1 MSEQRTAVIV
11 EDDLDIRELISTVL
25 SSSGFTV
32 HTASSGMEGVA
43 AIKRHNPDIV
53 TLDLGLPDIDG
64 FEVARQ
70 VRRFSDTYIIMLTAR
85 AEELDTLLGLE
96 TGADDYLTKPF
107 RPRELRARI
116 TAMLR
121 RPRTTKGND
130 GGLPEDGGARG
141 GAPTGPAA
149 AGGAATAPV
158 PEPVLQ
164 GAGVGAGGHPGLSLS
179 TSGAVSAAARAGGG
193 GAPAFAAETGAGAVA
208 AAAGAASPTG
218 EGVLEHN
225 GIVVDHRA
233 RTVIRS
239 GRELELTRSEFD
251 LLYALMES
259 GRVVRT
265 KADLVRRLRNEPYN
279 TGGYISD
286 SDERTIE
293 VHMANLRRKLGDDT
307 KSPRWIK
314 TVRGVGYSLAPKR

>member
-43 AIKRHNPDIV
+43 AIKRHNPDVV

-121 RPRTTKGND
+121 RPRATKDND
-130 GGLPEDGGARG
+130 A
-141 GAPTGPAA
+141 
-149 AGGAATAPV
+149 GAAVSGSTPSGDVAVPTAAPM

-164 GAGVGAGGHPGLSLS
+164 GAGVGGGQAGLQLSP
-179 TSGAVSAAARAGGG
+179 SGVAPVPAMAGGG
-193 GAPAFAAETGAGAVA
+193 AALAVA
-208 AAAGAASPTG
+208 AEASVEPILAAPVPAA

-225 GIVVDHRA
+225 GIVVDSRS

-239 GRELELTRSEFD
+239 GRELDLTRSEFD

-307 KSPRWIK
+307 KAPRWIK
-314 TVRGVGYSLAPKR
+314 TVRGVGYSLAPRR

>member
-43 AIKRHNPDIV
+43 AIKRHNPDVV

-121 RPRTTKGND
+121 RPRATKDND
-130 GGLPEDGGARG
+130 GG
-141 GAPTGPAA
+141 A
-149 AGGAATAPV
+149 AGGGSTPSVDVPATTAAPT

-164 GAGVGAGGHPGLSLS
+164 GAGVGGGAQAGLQLSS
-179 TSGAVSAAARAGGG
+179 SGGPVPAAAGGG
-193 GAPAFAAETGAGAVA
+193 TSLAVA
-208 AAAGAASPTG
+208 AQAGVEHSLAAPVPVAD
-218 EGVLEHN
+218 GVLEHN
-225 GIVVDHRA
+225 GIVVDSRA

-239 GRELELTRSEFD
+239 GRELDLTRSEFD

-307 KSPRWIK
+307 KAPRWIK

>member
-43 AIKRHNPDIV
+43 AIKRHNPDVV

-121 RPRTTKGND
+121 RPRATKDND
-130 GGLPEDGGARG
+130 GGV
-141 GAPTGPAA
+141 A
-149 AGGAATAPV
+149 AGGETPSADLAATSAAPM

-164 GAGVGAGGHPGLSLS
+164 AAGVG
-179 TSGAVSAAARAGGG
+179 GGG
-193 GAPAFAAETGAGAVA
+193 QSGLQLSPSGVAP
-208 AAAGAASPTG
+208 AAAGAGTVLAVAAEAGVESTHSVAVPTAD
-218 EGVLEHN
+218 GVLEHN
-225 GIVVDHRA
+225 GIVVDNRS

-239 GRELELTRSEFD
+239 GRELDLTRSEFD

-307 KSPRWIK
+307 KAPRWIK

>member
-43 AIKRHNPDIV
+43 AIKRHNPDVV

-121 RPRTTKGND
+121 RPRATKDND
-130 GGLPEDGGARG
+130 GGAAVAARRRR
-141 GAPTGPAA
+141 ADVAVTAA
-149 AGGAATAPV
+149 APM

-164 GAGVGAGGHPGLSLS
+164 GAGVGGGGQAGLQLSP
-179 TSGAVSAAARAGGG
+179 SGVAPVPAIAGGG
-193 GAPAFAAETGAGAVA
+193 TARGRGRGRPRAQPCRAGPGRRRRAGAQRDRGGQPVPY
-208 AAAGAASPTG
+208 GHPFRT
-218 EGVLEHN
+218 
-225 GIVVDHRA
+225 RA
-233 RTVIRS
+233 
-239 GRELELTRSEFD
+239 
-251 LLYALMES
+251 
-259 GRVVRT
+259 
-265 KADLVRRLRNEPYN
+265 
-279 TGGYISD
+279 
-286 SDERTIE
+286 
-293 VHMANLRRKLGDDT
+293 
-307 KSPRWIK
+307 
-314 TVRGVGYSLAPKR
+314 